1 MKMIGFFSL
10 IGMISHVLFIY
21 LTWIVIQ
28 SLNLDPFFLKN
39 KVTEA
44 RILIIFVTIAIGTT
58 VSNFVLDIINW
69 SQDIIYLFL

>member
-1 MKMIGFFSL
+1 
-10 IGMISHVLFIY
+10 MISHVLFIY